1 MKYELE
7 ISENNRQC
15 HIDIEHDIQKQ
26 KDGLFTF
33 IIKIASGNITDYSVV
48 EYADIRKYLVL
59 KKIIIQELVTS
70 HPINSGDQSNALRPV
85 NIKRTT

>member
-15 HIDIEHDIQKQ
+15 HIDIEQDIQKQ
-26 KDGLFTF
+26 KNGLFTF
-33 IIKIASGNITDYSVV
+33 IIKLNDGNITDYSVV

-59 KKIIIQELVTS
+59 KKIIIQELNIA
-70 HPINSGDQSNALRPV
+70 HPLNSGDQSNALRPI
-85 NIKRTT
+85 NIKRTA